1 MTNKETTPK
10 EEARGMPAVAGSVD
24 EWVKFELVYDA
35 AVQKTAFVLWR
46 DQTWTLEQRIEGARG
61 EVFVPFSP
69 QNNLIKNQAVLLPSQ
84 PCEYGSEE
92 ELRSSIQQFIHR
104 YVDLSPTFEK
114 LATYYVLLT
123 WLYDAFNELPYL
135 RLRGDYGTGKTRA
148 LLTIGSLCHKP
159 FFASGA
165 STVSPI
171 FHTLDAFQGTLI
183 FDEADFRFSDERA
196 EIVKILNNGNVRGL
210 PVLRTMMNRQREFNP
225 QAFKVFG
232 PKIVATRGR
241 YEDKALESRFIT
253 EEMGGRPMRA
263 DIPINL
269 PPAFNAEALALRNKL
284 LLFRFR
290 KLASTYLDA
299 GLADP
304 RLEPRLNQI
313 LLPLLSIV
321 VDSGLRDE
329 LRSIASNIQA
339 MLVAERGVSTEGHV
353 VEILAS
359 LMKASDRASVPISE
373 IVRLMIEK
381 FGQEYDRPITNRWIG
396 GILRGRLNLQTY
408 KSHGVY
414 VVPRSERNKLQHLCT
429 RYGLAGDNAATVEV
443 QSGDVGASGT

>member
-1 MTNKETTPK
+1 MHDEETAPK
-10 EEARGMPAVAGSVD
+10 EARGTPAVSGSLD
-24 EWVKFELVYDA
+24 GALDFELLYDA
-35 AVQKTAFVLWR
+35 AAQSTAFAVWR
-46 DQTWTLEQRIEGARG
+46 DQAWTIEQRIHGAHG
-61 EVFVPFSP
+61 ESFVPFSP
-69 QNNLIKNQAVLLPSQ
+69 NNNLIKNHAVLLPSE
-84 PCEYGSEE
+84 PCEYRSEE
-92 ELRSSIQQFIHR
+92 ELRSGIEHFLHR

-114 LATYYVLLT
+114 LATHYVLLT
-123 WLYDAFNELPYL
+123 WLYDVFNELPYL

-148 LLTIGSLCHKP
+148 LLTIGSVCYKP

-253 EEMGGRPMRA
+253 EEMGGRPLRD

-290 KLASTYLDA
+290 KRGTVRLNEELVDR
-299 GLADP
+299 

-321 VDSGLRDE
+321 ADRE
-329 LRSIASNIQA
+329 LREELLSIAGDTQA
-339 MLVAERGVSTEGHV
+339 MLVAERGTSAEGHI
-353 VEILAS
+353 VEILGS
-359 LMKASDRASVPISE
+359 LVEDSERASIPISE
-373 IVRLMIEK
+373 IVVQMTER
-381 FGQEYDRPITNRWIG
+381 FGNEYDRPITNRWIG

-414 VVPRSERNKLQHLCT
+414 VVPMSERTKLRHLCT
-429 RYGLAGDNAATVEV
+429 RYGVTGNEGLTDEL
-443 QSGDVGASGT
+443 QSGDVGTSGT